1 MAVIDE
7 SKYIKIVEIR
17 KIVGKNIGVK
27 IFGSLFP
34 EYPIIKI
41 SDTYCFAY
49 EGNREEII
57 KQISDVFIE
66 HYFPQSIDDPYEK
79 VDYHLNKY
87 DAEIHNKYPILFE
100 TYKDFLYEKIT
111 NSKSSEK
118 NLMAMVGTCVNL
130 FRYLLSCMDEFALKN
145 KEENFDVNSFT
156 EIDIRKIITSK
167 DISITYVRYLG
178 YYLTYLKENKQ
189 LDIEIAIKV
198 KQGIKMKK
206 NNDFY
211 SLEEWSSF
219 VNLAVDIDKHIQK
232 AMNNVTYAK
241 CWLYLLLHLCLAWR
255 KSDILS
261 MPALNNLLDIEK
273 YDLNWFEENIFD
285 MKDANYII
293 NNTKLAVEQYRT
305 QKTNAYK
312 HFNIPDSFKLP
323 VSVAI
328 IIVEQ
333 WRRRMKTE
341 SLFGKDSFSNTQILT
356 NYLGEL
362 MNKFSSIKANRTLLS
377 LVDNLAEEVK
387 ASEYVKISTYMRSH
401 KTNYYNMSDTTSVYL
416 QSMYSDTELNEVTI
430 QLYDRGMFGWLY
442 DSLLKAAENEKVP
455 KEEQTD
461 LIVQMRQGI
470 PADRLEQLSELL
482 YQQSLTK
489 ERVINE
495 IMKLSHDE
503 IKNVIKK
510 LADGSLTSKQDGV
523 LCIRENNCKYPVRT
537 DCMNCEYSIPT
548 VYTLLSVC
556 TELNNI
562 FQKKIPSCQYDRI
575 RTMDKMLKLYSVIKE
590 AENTFGVEYVNSY
603 IDSLELKQNICNT
616 YKLLSAKEENLL
628 KEESG

>member
-1 MAVIDE
+1 MAIIDE
-7 SKYIKIVEIR
+7 SKYIKLVEIG
-17 KIVGKNIGVK
+17 KIVRKQIVRK
-27 IFGSLFP
+27 AFEKMFP

-41 SDTYCFAY
+41 LDTYCFAY
-49 EGNREEII
+49 KGNREEVI
-57 KQISDVFIE
+57 KQISGVFIE
-66 HYFPQSIDDPYEK
+66 HYFSQSITDPYEK
-79 VDYHLNKY
+79 VDYWLNSY
-87 DAEIHNKYPILFE
+87 DDETHSKYPVLFN
-100 TYKDFLYEKIT
+100 TYKDFVCEKIA
-111 NSKSSEK
+111 NSRQTEK
-118 NLMAMVGTCVNL
+118 NLMQMISTCMKL
-130 FRYLLSCMDEFALKN
+130 FQYLLSYMDELALKH
-145 KEENFDVNSFT
+145 KAENFDIDSLT
-156 EIDIRKIITSK
+156 ETDIRKIISGK
-167 DISITYVRYLG
+167 DIFVKYVQYLG
-178 YYLTYLKENKQ
+178 YYLSYLKGNN
-189 LDIEIAIKV
+189 LINIDITIKV
-198 KQGIKMKK
+198 KQGRSIKKDT
-206 NNDFY
+206 DFY
-211 SLEEWSSF
+211 SLEEWSCF
-219 VNLAVDIDKHIQK
+219 VNLAVDIDKHMQK

-261 MPALNNLLDIEK
+261 IPALDNLLDIEK
-273 YDLNWFEENIFD
+273 YDLYWFEENVFD
-285 MKDANYII
+285 MKDANYVIS
-293 NNTKLAVEQYRT
+293 NTKLYVEQYKT
-305 QKTNAYK
+305 QKTGTYK

-323 VSVAI
+323 VSIAI

-401 KTNYYNMSDTTSVYL
+401 KTNYYNMSDTTSIYL
-416 QSMYSDTELNEVTI
+416 HSMYSDTELNEVTI

-442 DSLLKAAENEKVP
+442 DSLLKAAEDEKVP

-461 LIVQMRQGI
+461 LIVQMKQGI

-482 YQQSLTK
+482 YHQSLTK

-495 IMKLSHDE
+495 VMKLSHDE

-510 LADGSLTSKQDGV
+510 LADGNLISKQDGV

-562 FQKKIPSCQYDRI
+562 FQKEIPSCQYDRI

-590 AENTFGVEYVNSY
+590 AENTFGEEYVNSY

-628 KEESG
+628 KKESG

>member
-130 FRYLLSCMDEFALKN
+130 FRYLLSCMDEFALKS

>member
-7 SKYIKIVEIR
+7 SKYIKLVEIG
-17 KIVGKNIGVK
+17 KIVGKQILRK
-27 IFGSLFP
+27 AFEKKFP
-34 EYPIIKI
+34 EYPIMRV
-41 SDTYCFAY
+41 SDADCFVY
-49 EGNREEII
+49 EGNRAEII
-57 KQISDVFIE
+57 KQISDVFKE
-66 HYFPQSIDDPYEK
+66 HYFLKNIDDPYEK
-79 VDYHLNKY
+79 VDYCLNRY
-87 DAEIHNKYPILFE
+87 DAEIQNKYPVLFD
-100 TYKDFLYEKIT
+100 TYKDFVFEKIT
-111 NSKSSEK
+111 NSKSTKK
-118 NLMAMVGTCVNL
+118 NLMKLIGTYMNL
-130 FRYLLSCMDEFALKN
+130 FRYLLLYMDKLALKHRA
-145 KEENFDVNSFT
+145 ENFDVDSLT
-156 EIDIRKIITSK
+156 EIDVRKIITSK
-167 DISITYVRYLG
+167 DILVKYVQYLG
-178 YYLTYLKENKQ
+178 YYLSYLKENN
-189 LDIEIAIKV
+189 LINIDITIKV
-198 KQGIKMKK
+198 KQGRNIKKDT
-206 NNDFY
+206 DFY
-211 SLEEWSSF
+211 SLEEWSCF

-261 MPALNNLLDIEK
+261 IPALDNLLDIEK
-273 YDLNWFEENIFD
+273 YDLKWFEENVFD

-312 HFNIPDSFKLP
+312 HFNIPDSFKIP
-323 VSVAI
+323 VAIAI

-341 SLFGKDSFSNTQILT
+341 SFFGKDSFSSTLILT

-401 KTNYYNMSDTTSVYL
+401 KTNYYNMSDTTSIYL
-416 QSMYSDTELNEVTI
+416 HSVYSDTELNEVTI
-430 QLYDRGMFGWLY
+430 QLYDRGVFGWLY
-442 DSLLKAAENEKVP
+442 DSLLQATEDEKVSQ
-455 KEEQTD
+455 KTQTN
-461 LIVQMRQGI
+461 LIAQMKQGI

-510 LADGSLTSKQDGV
+510 LADGNLTSKQDGV

-537 DCMNCEYSIPT
+537 DCVNCEYSIPT
-548 VYTLLSVC
+548 AYTLLSVC

-575 RTMDKMLKLYSVIKE
+575 RTMDKMLKLYSVVKE
-590 AENTFGVEYVNSY
+590 AENAFGEEYINSY
-603 IDSLELKQNICNT
+603 IDALELKQNICDT
-616 YKLLSAKEENLL
+616 YRLLSAKEEDIL

>member
-7 SKYIKIVEIR
+7 SKYIKVVEIR

-27 IFGSLFP
+27 IFGRLFP

-41 SDTYCFAY
+41 SDTYCFTY

-79 VDYHLNKY
+79 VDYRLKKY
-87 DAEIHNKYPILFE
+87 DAEIHNKYPVLFE
-100 TYKDFLYEKIT
+100 TYKDFIYEKIT

-130 FRYLLSCMDEFALKN
+130 FRYLLSCMDELALKN
-145 KEENFDVNSFT
+145 KEKNFDVCSLT

-167 DISITYVRYLG
+167 DIPITYVRYLG
-178 YYLTYLKENKQ
+178 YYLTYLKENKL
-189 LDIEIAIKV
+189 LDIDITIKV
-198 KQGIKMKK
+198 KQGTKMKK
-206 NNDFY
+206 DGDFY
-211 SLEEWSSF
+211 SLEEWSNF

-232 AMNNVTYAK
+232 AMNNITYAK

-261 MPALNNLLDIEK
+261 IPALDNLLDVEK
-273 YDLNWFEENIFD
+273 YDLSWFEENVFD

-293 NNTKLAVEQYRT
+293 SNTKLAVEQYRT

-323 VSVAI
+323 VSIAI

-341 SLFGKDSFSNTQILT
+341 SLFGKDSFSNTLILT

-377 LVDNLAEEVK
+377 FVDNLAEEVK
-387 ASEYVKISTYMRSH
+387 VSEYVKISTYMRSH

-416 QSMYSDTELNEVTI
+416 HSMYSDTELNEVTI

-442 DSLLKAAENEKVP
+442 DSLLKAAEDEKVT

-461 LIVQMRQGI
+461 LIVQMKQGI
-470 PADRLEQLSELL
+470 SADKLEQLSELL
-482 YQQSLTK
+482 YQQSITK

-503 IKNVIKK
+503 IKNIIKK

-548 VYTLLSVC
+548 IYTLLAVC

-590 AENTFGVEYVNSY
+590 AENTFGEEYVNSY

-628 KEESG
+628 KKESG

>member
-1 MAVIDE
+1 MAIVDE

-17 KIVGKNIGVK
+17 KIVEKQITRK
-27 IFGSLFP
+27 AFEKMFP
-34 EYPIIKI
+34 EYPLVKI
-41 SDTYCFAY
+41 ADIYCFAY
-49 EGNREEII
+49 KGNREEVI
-57 KQISDVFIE
+57 KQISDVFKE
-66 HYFPQSIDDPYEK
+66 HYFLKNIDGPYEK
-79 VDYHLNKY
+79 VDYCLNSY
-87 DAEIHNKYPILFE
+87 DVETHNKYPVLFD
-100 TYKDFLYEKIT
+100 TYKDFVFEKIT
-111 NSKSSEK
+111 NSKSTKK
-118 NLMAMVGTCVNL
+118 NLMKLIGTYMNL
-130 FRYLLSCMDEFALKN
+130 FRYLLLYMDELALKHRA
-145 KEENFDVNSFT
+145 ENFDVDSLT
-156 EIDIRKIITSK
+156 EIDVRKIITSK
-167 DISITYVRYLG
+167 DIPVKYVQYLG
-178 YYLTYLKENKQ
+178 YYLSYLKENN
-189 LDIEIAIKV
+189 LINIDITIKV
-198 KQGIKMKK
+198 KQGRNIKKDT
-206 NNDFY
+206 DFY
-211 SLEEWSSF
+211 SLEEWSCF

-261 MPALNNLLDIEK
+261 IPALDNLLDIEK
-273 YDLNWFEENIFD
+273 YDLKWFEENVFD

-293 NNTKLAVEQYRT
+293 SNTKLAVEQYRT

-323 VSVAI
+323 VSIAI

-356 NYLGEL
+356 NYLGEP

-401 KTNYYNMSDTTSVYL
+401 KTNYYNMSDTTSIYL

-442 DSLLKAAENEKVP
+442 DSLLKAAEDEKVP

-470 PADRLEQLSELL
+470 PADRLEQLSEML
-482 YQQSLTK
+482 YQQSITK

-503 IKNVIKK
+503 IKNIIKK
-510 LADGSLTSKQDGV
+510 LADGNLTSKQDGV

-575 RTMDKMLKLYSVIKE
+575 RTMDKMLKLYSVVKE
-590 AENTFGVEYVNSY
+590 AENTFGEEYVNSY

>member
-7 SKYIKIVEIR
+7 SKYIKLVEIG
-17 KIVGKNIGVK
+17 KIVGKYIY
-27 IFGSLFP
+27 FSTFEQMFP
-34 EYPIIKI
+34 EYSIIKI
-41 SDTYCFAY
+41 SNTYCFDY

-79 VDYHLNKY
+79 VDYCLNRY
-87 DAEIHNKYPILFE
+87 DAETHNKYPVLFD
-100 TYKDFLYEKIT
+100 TYKDFVYEKIT

-130 FRYLLSCMDEFALKN
+130 FRYLLSCMDELALKN
-145 KEENFDVNSFT
+145 KEENFDVNSLT

-167 DISITYVRYLG
+167 DIPITYVQYLG

-189 LDIEIAIKV
+189 LDIDITIKV

-206 NNDFY
+206 DNDFY
-211 SLEEWSSF
+211 SLEEWSNF
-219 VNLAVDIDKHIQK
+219 VNLAVDIDKHMQK

-261 MPALNNLLDIEK
+261 MPALDNLLDIEK
-273 YDLNWFEENIFD
+273 YDLNWFEENVFD

-293 NNTKLAVEQYRT
+293 SNTKLAVEQYLT

-323 VSVAI
+323 VSIAI

-341 SLFGKDSFSNTQILT
+341 SLFGKDCFSSTLILT

-377 LVDNLAEEVK
+377 FVDNLAEEVK
-387 ASEYVKISTYMRSH
+387 VSEYVKISTYMRSH

-416 QSMYSDTELNEVTI
+416 HSMYSDTELNEVTI

-442 DSLLKAAENEKVP
+442 DSLLQAAEDEKVSQ
-455 KEEQTD
+455 KTQTN
-461 LIVQMRQGI
+461 LIAQMKQGI
-470 PADRLEQLSELL
+470 SADRLEQLSELL
-482 YQQSLTK
+482 YQQSITK

-495 IMKLSHDE
+495 VMKLSHDE

-575 RTMDKMLKLYSVIKE
+575 RTIDKMLKLYSVVKE
-590 AENTFGVEYVNSY
+590 AENTFGEEYVNSY

>member
-1 MAVIDE
+1 MAIVDE

-17 KIVGKNIGVK
+17 QIVGKHILRK
-27 IFGSLFP
+27 TFEQMFP
-34 EYPIIKI
+34 EYPLVRMKN
-41 SDTYCFAY
+41 TYCFTY

-57 KQISDVFIE
+57 KQILDVFIE
-66 HYFPQSIDDPYEK
+66 HYFPQSITDPYEK
-79 VDYHLNKY
+79 VDYWLNRY
-87 DAEIHNKYPILFE
+87 DDEKHSKYPILFK
-100 TYKDFLYEKIT
+100 TYKDFIYEKIT
-111 NSKSSEK
+111 NSKSAKK
-118 NLMAMVGTCVNL
+118 NLMVKTGAYMNL
-130 FRYLLSCMDEFALKN
+130 FRYLLTCMDELALKH
-145 KEENFDVNSFT
+145 KEENFDVNSLT

-167 DISITYVRYLG
+167 DIPITYVQYLG

-189 LDIEIAIKV
+189 LDIDITIKV

-206 NNDFY
+206 DNDFY

-232 AMNNVTYAK
+232 SMNNITYAK

-273 YDLNWFEENIFD
+273 YDLNWFEENVFD

-293 NNTKLAVEQYRT
+293 SNTKLAVEQYCT

-323 VSVAI
+323 VSIAI
-328 IIVEQ
+328 IILEQ

-356 NYLGEL
+356 NYLGEF

-377 LVDNLAEEVK
+377 FVDNLAEEIK

-416 QSMYSDTELNEVTI
+416 HSMYSDTELNEVTI

-442 DSLLKAAENEKVP
+442 DSLLKAAEDEKVP

-470 PADRLEQLSELL
+470 PADRLEQLSEML
-482 YQQSLTK
+482 YQQSITK

-503 IKNVIKK
+503 IKNIIKK
-510 LADGSLTSKQDGV
+510 LADGNLTSKQDGV

-537 DCMNCEYSIPT
+537 DCINCEYSIPT
-548 VYTLLSVC
+548 VYTLLSAC
-556 TELNNI
+556 AELNNI

-590 AENTFGVEYVNSY
+590 AENTFGKEYVNSY

-628 KEESG
+628 KKESG

>member
-7 SKYIKIVEIR
+7 SKYIRFFEIQKTVGKKMIR
-17 KIVGKNIGVK
+17 KT
-27 IFGSLFP
+27 FEQMFP
-34 EYPIIKI
+34 EYPLVKI
-41 SDTYCFAY
+41 ADIYCFAY
-49 EGNREEII
+49 KGNRGEVI
-57 KQISDVFIE
+57 KQISDVFKE
-66 HYFPQSIDDPYEK
+66 HYFLKNIDDPYEK
-79 VDYHLNKY
+79 VDYCLNRY
-87 DAEIHNKYPILFE
+87 DAETHNKYPVLFD
-100 TYKDFLYEKIT
+100 TYKDFVFEKIT
-111 NSKSSEK
+111 NSKSTKK
-118 NLMAMVGTCVNL
+118 NLMKLIGTYMNL
-130 FRYLLSCMDEFALKN
+130 FRYLLLYMDELALKHRA
-145 KEENFDVNSFT
+145 ENFDVDSLT
-156 EIDIRKIITSK
+156 EIDVRKIITSK
-167 DISITYVRYLG
+167 DIPVAYVRNFG
-178 YYLTYLKENKQ
+178 YYLAYLKENKQ
-189 LDIEIAIKV
+189 LDIDITIKV
-198 KQGIKMKK
+198 KQGKSIKKDT
-206 NNDFY
+206 DFY

-219 VNLAVDIDKHIQK
+219 VHLAVDIDKHIQK

-261 MPALNNLLDIEK
+261 MLALDNLLDIEK
-273 YDLNWFEENIFD
+273 YDLQWFEENVFE
-285 MKDANYII
+285 MKDANYVI

-323 VSVAI
+323 VSIAI

-442 DSLLKAAENEKVP
+442 DSLLKAAEDEKVP

-470 PADRLEQLSELL
+470 PADRLEQLSEML
-482 YQQSLTK
+482 YQQSITK

-503 IKNVIKK
+503 IKNIIKK
-510 LADGSLTSKQDGV
+510 LADGNLTSKQDGV
-523 LCIRENNCKYPVRT
+523 LCIRENNCKYSVRT

-575 RTMDKMLKLYSVIKE
+575 RTIDKMLKLYSVVKE
-590 AENTFGVEYVNSY
+590 AENTFGEEYVNSY

-616 YKLLSAKEENLL
+616 YKRLSAKEKNLL
-628 KEESG
+628 KKESG

>member
-7 SKYIKIVEIR
+7 SKYITIVEIR
-17 KIVGKNIGVK
+17 KIVGKQITRK
-27 IFGSLFP
+27 TFEKMFP
-34 EYPIIKI
+34 EYSIIKI
-41 SDTYCFAY
+41 ADTYCFAY
-49 EGNREEII
+49 EGNRTEVV
-57 KQISDVFIE
+57 KQISEIFIGY
-66 HYFPQSIDDPYEK
+66 YFPQSIDNPYEK
-79 VDYHLNKY
+79 VDCCLNRY
-87 DAEIHNKYPILFE
+87 DAETHNKYPVLFD
-100 TYKDFLYEKIT
+100 TYKDFVYEKIT
-111 NSKSSEK
+111 NSKSAKK
-118 NLMAMVGTCVNL
+118 NLMAKVGAYMNL
-130 FRYLLSCMDEFALKN
+130 FRYLLSCMDELALKN
-145 KEENFDVNSFT
+145 KNFDVNSFT

-167 DISITYVRYLG
+167 DIPITYVQYLG

-189 LDIEIAIKV
+189 LDIDITIKV

-206 NNDFY
+206 DNDFY

-232 AMNNVTYAK
+232 SMNNIIYAK

-273 YDLNWFEENIFD
+273 YDLNWFEENVFD

-323 VSVAI
+323 ISIAI

-341 SLFGKDSFSNTQILT
+341 SLFGKDSFSRTQILT
-356 NYLGEL
+356 NYLGES
-362 MNKFSSIKANRTLLS
+362 MNQFSSIKANRTLLS
-377 LVDNLAEEVK
+377 FVDNLAEEVE

-401 KTNYYNMSDTTSVYL
+401 KTNYYNMSDTTSIYL
-416 QSMYSDTELNEVTI
+416 HSMYSDTELNEVTI

-442 DSLLKAAENEKVP
+442 DSLLKAAEDEKVT
-455 KEEQTD
+455 KEEQTG
-461 LIVQMRQGI
+461 LIVQMKQGI

-482 YQQSLTK
+482 YRQSLTK

-548 VYTLLSVC
+548 VYTFLSVC

-575 RTMDKMLKLYSVIKE
+575 RTMDKMLRLYSVVKE
-590 AENTFGVEYVNSY
+590 AENTFGEEYVNSY
-603 IDSLELKQNICNT
+603 INSLELKQNICNT
-616 YKLLSAKEENLL
+616 YKLLSAKEEDLL
-628 KEESG
+628 KKESG

>member
-1 MAVIDE
+1 
-7 SKYIKIVEIR
+7 
-17 KIVGKNIGVK
+17 
-27 IFGSLFP
+27 
-34 EYPIIKI
+34 
-41 SDTYCFAY
+41 
-49 EGNREEII
+49 
-57 KQISDVFIE
+57 
-66 HYFPQSIDDPYEK
+66 
-79 VDYHLNKY
+79 
-87 DAEIHNKYPILFE
+87 
-100 TYKDFLYEKIT
+100 
-111 NSKSSEK
+111 
-118 NLMAMVGTCVNL
+118 
-130 FRYLLSCMDEFALKN
+130 
-145 KEENFDVNSFT
+145 
-156 EIDIRKIITSK
+156 
-167 DISITYVRYLG
+167 
-178 YYLTYLKENKQ
+178 
-189 LDIEIAIKV
+189 
-198 KQGIKMKK
+198 
-206 NNDFY
+206 
-211 SLEEWSSF
+211 
-219 VNLAVDIDKHIQK
+219 
-232 AMNNVTYAK
+232 
-241 CWLYLLLHLCLAWR
+241 
-255 KSDILS
+255 

>member
-7 SKYIKIVEIR
+7 SKYITIVEIR
-17 KIVGKNIGVK
+17 KIVGKQITRK
-27 IFGSLFP
+27 TFEKMFP
-34 EYPIIKI
+34 EYSIIKI
-41 SDTYCFAY
+41 ADTYCFAY
-49 EGNREEII
+49 EGNRTEVV
-57 KQISDVFIE
+57 KQISEIFIGY
-66 HYFPQSIDDPYEK
+66 YFPQSIDNPYEK

-100 TYKDFLYEKIT
+100 TYKDFIYEKIT

-130 FRYLLSCMDEFALKN
+130 FRYMLSCMDELALKN
-145 KEENFDVNSFT
+145 KNFDVNSLT

-167 DISITYVRYLG
+167 DIPITYVQYLG

-189 LDIEIAIKV
+189 LDIDITIKV

-206 NNDFY
+206 DNDFY

-219 VNLAVDIDKHIQK
+219 ANLAVDIDKHIQK
-232 AMNNVTYAK
+232 SMNNIIYAK

-273 YDLNWFEENIFD
+273 YDLNWFEENVFD

-323 VSVAI
+323 ISIAI

-341 SLFGKDSFSNTQILT
+341 SLFGKDSFSRTQILT
-356 NYLGEL
+356 NYLGES
-362 MNKFSSIKANRTLLS
+362 MNQFSSIKANRTLLS
-377 LVDNLAEEVK
+377 FVDNLAEEVE

-401 KTNYYNMSDTTSVYL
+401 KTNYYNMSDTTSIYL
-416 QSMYSDTELNEVTI
+416 HSMYSDTELNEVTI

-442 DSLLKAAENEKVP
+442 DSLLKATEDEKVT

-461 LIVQMRQGI
+461 LIVQMKQGI

-482 YQQSLTK
+482 YRQSLTK

-575 RTMDKMLKLYSVIKE
+575 RTMDKMLRLYSVVKE
-590 AENTFGVEYVNSY
+590 AENTFGEEYVNSY
-603 IDSLELKQNICNT
+603 INSLELKQNICNT

-628 KEESG
+628 KKESG

>member
-118 NLMAMVGTCVNL
+118 NLIAMVGTCVNL
-130 FRYLLSCMDEFALKN
+130 FRYLLLCMDELALKN
-145 KEENFDVNSFT
+145 KEENFDVNSLT

-167 DISITYVRYLG
+167 DIPITYVQYLG

-189 LDIEIAIKV
+189 LDIDITIKV

-206 NNDFY
+206 DNDFY
-211 SLEEWSSF
+211 SLEAWSSF

-232 AMNNVTYAK
+232 SMNNITYAK

-273 YDLNWFEENIFD
+273 YDLNWFEENVFD

-293 NNTKLAVEQYRT
+293 NNTKLAVEQFRI

-323 VSVAI
+323 VSIAI

-333 WRRRMKTE
+333 WRRRMKAE
-341 SLFGKDSFSNTQILT
+341 SLFGKDSFSGAQILT
-356 NYLGEL
+356 NYLGEP
-362 MNKFSSIKANRTLLS
+362 MNQFSSIKANRTLLS
-377 LVDNLAEEVK
+377 FVDNLAEEVE

-401 KTNYYNMSDTTSVYL
+401 KTNYYNMSDTTSIYL
-416 QSMYSDTELNEVTI
+416 HSMYSDTELNEVTI

-442 DSLLKAAENEKVP
+442 DSLLKAAEDEKVT

-461 LIVQMRQGI
+461 LIVQMKQGI

-575 RTMDKMLKLYSVIKE
+575 RTIDKMLKLYSVVKE
-590 AENTFGVEYVNSY
+590 AENTFGEEYVNSY

>member
-7 SKYIKIVEIR
+7 SKYIKLVEIG
-17 KIVGKNIGVK
+17 KIVGKYIY
-27 IFGSLFP
+27 FSTFEQMFP
-34 EYPIIKI
+34 EYSIIKI
-41 SDTYCFAY
+41 SNTYCFAY

-79 VDYHLNKY
+79 VDYCLNRY
-87 DAEIHNKYPILFE
+87 DAETHNKYPVLFD
-100 TYKDFLYEKIT
+100 TYKDFVYEKIT

-130 FRYLLSCMDEFALKN
+130 FRYLLSCMDELALKN
-145 KEENFDVNSFT
+145 KEENFDVNSLT

-167 DISITYVRYLG
+167 DIPITYVQYLG

-189 LDIEIAIKV
+189 LDIDITIKV

-206 NNDFY
+206 DNDFY
-211 SLEEWSSF
+211 SLEAWSSF

-232 AMNNVTYAK
+232 SMNNITYAK

-273 YDLNWFEENIFD
+273 YDLNWFEENVFD

-293 NNTKLAVEQYRT
+293 NNTKLAVEQFRI

-323 VSVAI
+323 VSIAI

-333 WRRRMKTE
+333 WRRRMKAE
-341 SLFGKDSFSNTQILT
+341 SLFGKDSFSGAQILT
-356 NYLGEL
+356 NYLGEP
-362 MNKFSSIKANRTLLS
+362 MNQFSSIKANRTLLS
-377 LVDNLAEEVK
+377 FVDNLAEEVE

-401 KTNYYNMSDTTSVYL
+401 KTNYYNMSDTTSIYL
-416 QSMYSDTELNEVTI
+416 HSMYSDTELNEVTI

-442 DSLLKAAENEKVP
+442 DSLLKAAEDEKVT

-461 LIVQMRQGI
+461 LIVQMKQGI

-575 RTMDKMLKLYSVIKE
+575 RTIDKMLKLYSVVKE
-590 AENTFGVEYVNSY
+590 AENTFGEEYVNSY

>member
-1 MAVIDE
+1 MAIVDE

-17 KIVGKNIGVK
+17 QIVGKHILRK
-27 IFGSLFP
+27 TFEQMFP
-34 EYPIIKI
+34 EYPLVRMKN
-41 SDTYCFAY
+41 TYCFTY

-57 KQISDVFIE
+57 KQILDVFIE
-66 HYFPQSIDDPYEK
+66 HYFPQSITDPYEK
-79 VDYHLNKY
+79 VDYWLNRY
-87 DAEIHNKYPILFE
+87 DDEKHSKYPILFK
-100 TYKDFLYEKIT
+100 TYKDFIYEKIT
-111 NSKSSEK
+111 NSKSAKK
-118 NLMAMVGTCVNL
+118 NLMVKTGAYMNL
-130 FRYLLSCMDEFALKN
+130 FRYLLTCMDELALKH
-145 KEENFDVNSFT
+145 KEENFDVNSLT

-167 DISITYVRYLG
+167 DIPITYVQYLG

-189 LDIEIAIKV
+189 LDIDITIKV

-206 NNDFY
+206 DNDFY

-232 AMNNVTYAK
+232 SMNNITYAK

-261 MPALNNLLDIEK
+261 TPALNNLLDIEK
-273 YDLNWFEENIFD
+273 YDLNWFEENVFD

-293 NNTKLAVEQYRT
+293 SNTKLAVEQYCT

-323 VSVAI
+323 VSIAI
-328 IIVEQ
+328 IILEQ

-356 NYLGEL
+356 NYLGEF

-377 LVDNLAEEVK
+377 FVDNLAEEIK

-416 QSMYSDTELNEVTI
+416 HSMYSDTELNEVTI

-442 DSLLKAAENEKVP
+442 DSLLKAAEDEKVP

-470 PADRLEQLSELL
+470 PADRLEQLSEML
-482 YQQSLTK
+482 YQQSITK

-503 IKNVIKK
+503 IKNIIKK
-510 LADGSLTSKQDGV
+510 LADGNLTSKQDGV

-537 DCMNCEYSIPT
+537 DCINCEYSIPT

-556 TELNNI
+556 AELNNI

-590 AENTFGVEYVNSY
+590 AENTFGKEYVNSY

-628 KEESG
+628 KKESG

>member
-1 MAVIDE
+1 MAVIDK

-100 TYKDFLYEKIT
+100 TYKDFIYEKIT

-118 NLMAMVGTCVNL
+118 NLMAMVSTCVNL
-130 FRYLLSCMDEFALKN
+130 FRYLLSCMDELALKN
-145 KEENFDVNSFT
+145 KEENFDVNSLT

-167 DISITYVRYLG
+167 DIPITYVQYLG

-189 LDIEIAIKV
+189 LDIDITIKV

-206 NNDFY
+206 DNDFY
-211 SLEEWSSF
+211 SLEEWSKF

-261 MPALNNLLDIEK
+261 ISALDNLLDIEK
-273 YDLNWFEENIFD
+273 YDLNWFEENVFD

-293 NNTKLAVEQYRT
+293 SNTKLAVEQYRT

-323 VSVAI
+323 VSIAI

-333 WRRRMKTE
+333 WRRRMKIE
-341 SLFGKDSFSNTQILT
+341 SLFGKDSFSGAQILT
-356 NYLGEL
+356 NYLGEP
-362 MNKFSSIKANRTLLS
+362 MNQFSSIKANRTLLS
-377 LVDNLAEEVK
+377 FVDNLAEEVE

-401 KTNYYNMSDTTSVYL
+401 KTNYYNMSDTTSIYL
-416 QSMYSDTELNEVTI
+416 HSMYSDTELNEVTI

-442 DSLLKAAENEKVP
+442 DSLLKAAEDEKVP

-461 LIVQMRQGI
+461 LIVQMKQGI

-482 YQQSLTK
+482 YHQSLTK

-495 IMKLSHDE
+495 VMKLSHDE

-537 DCMNCEYSIPT
+537 DCMNCEYSILT

>member
-7 SKYIKIVEIR
+7 SKYIKVVEIR

-27 IFGSLFP
+27 IFGRLFP

-41 SDTYCFAY
+41 SDTYCFTY

-79 VDYHLNKY
+79 VDYRLKKY
-87 DAEIHNKYPILFE
+87 DAEIHNKYPVLFE
-100 TYKDFLYEKIT
+100 TYKDFIYEKIT

-118 NLMAMVGTCVNL
+118 NLMEMVGTCVNL
-130 FRYLLSCMDEFALKN
+130 FRYLLSCMDELALKN
-145 KEENFDVNSFT
+145 KEKNFDVCSLT

-167 DISITYVRYLG
+167 DIPITYVRYLG
-178 YYLTYLKENKQ
+178 YYLTYLKENKL
-189 LDIEIAIKV
+189 LDIDITIKV
-198 KQGIKMKK
+198 KQGTKMKK
-206 NNDFY
+206 DGDFY
-211 SLEEWSSF
+211 SLEEWSNF

-232 AMNNVTYAK
+232 AMNNITYAK

-261 MPALNNLLDIEK
+261 IPALDNLLDVEK
-273 YDLNWFEENIFD
+273 YDLSWFEENVFD

-293 NNTKLAVEQYRT
+293 SNTKLAVEQYRT

-323 VSVAI
+323 VSIAI

-341 SLFGKDSFSNTQILT
+341 SLFGKDSFSNTLILT

-377 LVDNLAEEVK
+377 FVDNLAEEVK
-387 ASEYVKISTYMRSH
+387 VSEYVKISTYMRSH

-416 QSMYSDTELNEVTI
+416 HSMYSDTELNEVTI

-442 DSLLKAAENEKVP
+442 DSLLKAAENEKVT

-461 LIVQMRQGI
+461 LIVQMKQGI
-470 PADRLEQLSELL
+470 SADKLEQLSELL
-482 YQQSLTK
+482 YQQSITK

-503 IKNVIKK
+503 IKNIIKK

-548 VYTLLSVC
+548 IYTLLAVC

-575 RTMDKMLKLYSVIKE
+575 RTMDKMLRLYSVIKE
-590 AENTFGVEYVNSY
+590 AENTFGEEYVNSY

-628 KEESG
+628 KKESG

>member
-1 MAVIDE
+1 M
-7 SKYIKIVEIR
+7 
-17 KIVGKNIGVK
+17 
-27 IFGSLFP
+27 
-34 EYPIIKI
+34 
-41 SDTYCFAY
+41 TM
-49 EGNREEII
+49 
-57 KQISDVFIE
+57 
-66 HYFPQSIDDPYEK
+66 
-79 VDYHLNKY
+79 VD
-87 DAEIHNKYPILFE
+87 ACI
-100 TYKDFLYEKIT
+100 
-111 NSKSSEK
+111 
-118 NLMAMVGTCVNL
+118 NL
-130 FRYLLSCMDEFALKN
+130 FRYLLTYMDELALKHN
-145 KEENFDVNSFT
+145 EENFDVNSLT

-167 DISITYVRYLG
+167 DIPVAYIRNFG
-178 YYLTYLKENKQ
+178 YYLSYLKGND
-189 LDIEIAIKV
+189 LINIDITIKV
-198 KQGIKMKK
+198 KQGRNIKKDT
-206 NNDFY
+206 DFY

-261 MPALNNLLDIEK
+261 MPALDNLLEIEK
-273 YDLNWFEENIFD
+273 YDLQWFEENAFK
-285 MKDANYII
+285 MKDANYVI

-323 VSVAI
+323 VSIAI

-356 NYLGEL
+356 NYLGETMRQFL
-362 MNKFSSIKANRTLLS
+362 SIKANRTLLS
-377 LVDNLAEEVK
+377 LVDNLAGETGT
-387 ASEYVKISTYMRSH
+387 ANSYVRVSTYMRSH

-416 QSMYSDTELNEVTI
+416 HSMYSDTELNEVTI

-442 DSLLKAAENEKVP
+442 DSLLKAAEDQKVS
-455 KEEQTD
+455 KEEQTN
-461 LIVQMRQGI
+461 LIVQMKQGI
-470 PADRLEQLSELL
+470 SADRLEQLSEML
-482 YQQSLTK
+482 YQQSITK

-503 IKNVIKK
+503 IKNIIKK
-510 LADGSLTSKQDGV
+510 LADGNLTSKQDGV
-523 LCIRENNCKYPVRT
+523 LCIRENNCRYPVRT
-537 DCMNCEYSIPT
+537 DCVNCEYSIPT
-548 VYTLLSVC
+548 AYTLLSVC

-575 RTMDKMLKLYSVIKE
+575 RTMDKMLKLYSVVKE
-590 AENTFGVEYVNSY
+590 AENAFGEEYINSY
-603 IDSLELKQNICNT
+603 IDALELKQNICDT
-616 YKLLSAKEENLL
+616 YRLLSAKEEDIL

>member
-1 MAVIDE
+1 MAIVDE

-17 KIVGKNIGVK
+17 QIVGKHILRK
-27 IFGSLFP
+27 TFEQMFP
-34 EYPIIKI
+34 EYPLVRMKN
-41 SDTYCFAY
+41 TYCFTY

-57 KQISDVFIE
+57 KQILDVFIE
-66 HYFPQSIDDPYEK
+66 HYFPQSITDPYEK
-79 VDYHLNKY
+79 VDYWLNRY
-87 DAEIHNKYPILFE
+87 DDEKHSKYPILFK
-100 TYKDFLYEKIT
+100 TYKDFIYEKIT
-111 NSKSSEK
+111 NSKSAKK
-118 NLMAMVGTCVNL
+118 NLMVKTGAYMNL
-130 FRYLLSCMDEFALKN
+130 FRYLLTCMDELALKH
-145 KEENFDVNSFT
+145 KEENFDVNSLT

-167 DISITYVRYLG
+167 DIPITYVQYLG

-189 LDIEIAIKV
+189 LDIDITIKV

-206 NNDFY
+206 DNDFY

-232 AMNNVTYAK
+232 SMNNITYAK

-273 YDLNWFEENIFD
+273 YDLNWFEENVFD

-293 NNTKLAVEQYRT
+293 SNTKLAVEQYCT

-323 VSVAI
+323 VSIAI
-328 IIVEQ
+328 IILEQ

-356 NYLGEL
+356 NYLGEF

-377 LVDNLAEEVK
+377 FVDNLAEEIK

-416 QSMYSDTELNEVTI
+416 HSMYSDTELNEVTI

-442 DSLLKAAENEKVP
+442 DSLLKAAEDEKVP

-470 PADRLEQLSELL
+470 PADRLEQLSEML
-482 YQQSLTK
+482 YQQSITK

-503 IKNVIKK
+503 IKNIIKK
-510 LADGSLTSKQDGV
+510 LADGNLTSKQDGV

-537 DCMNCEYSIPT
+537 DCINCEYSIPT

-556 TELNNI
+556 AELNNI

-590 AENTFGVEYVNSY
+590 AENTFGKEYVNSY

-628 KEESG
+628 KKESG

>member
-145 KEENFDVNSFT
+145 KEEKFDVNSLT

-167 DISITYVRYLG
+167 DIPITYVQYLG
-178 YYLTYLKENKQ
+178 YYLTYLKESKQ
-189 LDIEIAIKV
+189 LAIDITIKV

-206 NNDFY
+206 DTDFY
-211 SLEEWSSF
+211 SLEEWSKF

-261 MPALNNLLDIEK
+261 ISALDNLLDIEK
-273 YDLNWFEENIFD
+273 YDLNWFEENVFD

-293 NNTKLAVEQYRT
+293 SNTKLAVEQYRT

-323 VSVAI
+323 VSIAI

-333 WRRRMKTE
+333 WRRRMKIE
-341 SLFGKDSFSNTQILT
+341 SLFGKDSFSGAQILT
-356 NYLGEL
+356 NYLGEP
-362 MNKFSSIKANRTLLS
+362 MNRFSSIKANRTLLS
-377 LVDNLAEEVK
+377 FVDNLAEEVE

-401 KTNYYNMSDTTSVYL
+401 KTNYYNMSDTTSIYL
-416 QSMYSDTELNEVTI
+416 HSMYSDTELNEVTI

-442 DSLLKAAENEKVP
+442 DSLLKAAEDEKVP

-461 LIVQMRQGI
+461 LIVQMKQGI

-482 YQQSLTK
+482 YHQSLTK

-495 IMKLSHDE
+495 VMKLSHDE

-537 DCMNCEYSIPT
+537 DCMNCEYSILT

>member
-7 SKYIKIVEIR
+7 SKYIKVVEIR

-27 IFGSLFP
+27 IFGRLFP

-41 SDTYCFAY
+41 SDTYCFTY

-79 VDYHLNKY
+79 VDYHLKKY
-87 DAEIHNKYPILFE
+87 DAEIHNKYPVLFE
-100 TYKDFLYEKIT
+100 TYKDFIYEKIT

-118 NLMAMVGTCVNL
+118 NLIAMVGTCVNL
-130 FRYLLSCMDEFALKN
+130 FRYLLSCMDELALKN
-145 KEENFDVNSFT
+145 KEENFDVCSLT

-178 YYLTYLKENKQ
+178 YYLTYLKENKL
-189 LDIEIAIKV
+189 LDIDITIKV

-206 NNDFY
+206 DNDFY
-211 SLEEWSSF
+211 SLEAWSSF

-232 AMNNVTYAK
+232 SMNNITYAK

-273 YDLNWFEENIFD
+273 YDLNWFEENVFD

-293 NNTKLAVEQYRT
+293 SNTKLAVEQYYT

-323 VSVAI
+323 VSIAI
-328 IIVEQ
+328 IILEQ

-356 NYLGEL
+356 NYLGEF

-377 LVDNLAEEVK
+377 FVDNLAEEIK

-416 QSMYSDTELNEVTI
+416 HSMYSDTELNEVTI

-442 DSLLKAAENEKVP
+442 DSLLQAAEDEKVSQ
-455 KEEQTD
+455 KTQTN
-461 LIVQMRQGI
+461 LIAQMKQGI
-470 PADRLEQLSELL
+470 SADRLEQLSELL
-482 YQQSLTK
+482 YQQSITK

-503 IKNVIKK
+503 IKNIIKK

-562 FQKKIPSCQYDRI
+562 FQKKIPFCQYDRI
-575 RTMDKMLKLYSVIKE
+575 RNMDKMFKLYLVVKE
-590 AENTFGVEYVNSY
+590 AENTFGEEYVNSY

-616 YKLLSAKEENLL
+616 YKLLSAKEVNLL
-628 KEESG
+628 KGESG

>member
-100 TYKDFLYEKIT
+100 TYKDFIYEKIT

-145 KEENFDVNSFT
+145 KEENFDVNSLT

-167 DISITYVRYLG
+167 DIPITYVQYLG
-178 YYLTYLKENKQ
+178 YYLTYLKESKQ
-189 LDIEIAIKV
+189 LAIDITIKV

-206 NNDFY
+206 DTDFY
-211 SLEEWSSF
+211 SLEEWSKF

-261 MPALNNLLDIEK
+261 ISALDNLLDIEK
-273 YDLNWFEENIFD
+273 YDLNWFEENVFD

-293 NNTKLAVEQYRT
+293 SNTKLAVEQYRT

-323 VSVAI
+323 VSIAI

-333 WRRRMKTE
+333 WRRRMKIE
-341 SLFGKDSFSNTQILT
+341 SLFGKDSFSGTQILT
-356 NYLGEL
+356 NYLGEP
-362 MNKFSSIKANRTLLS
+362 MDKFSSIKANRTLLS

-401 KTNYYNMSDTTSVYL
+401 KTNYYNMSDTTSIYL

-442 DSLLKAAENEKVP
+442 DSLLKAAEDEKVP

-461 LIVQMRQGI
+461 LIVQMRQGM
-470 PADRLEQLSELL
+470 PADRLEQLSEML
-482 YQQSLTK
+482 YQQSITK

-503 IKNVIKK
+503 IKNIIKK
-510 LADGSLTSKQDGV
+510 LADGNLTSKQDGV

-562 FQKKIPSCQYDRI
+562 FQKKIPSCQYDKI
-575 RTMDKMLKLYSVIKE
+575 RTMDKMLKLYSVVKE
-590 AENTFGVEYVNSY
+590 AENTFGEEYVNSY

-628 KEESG
+628 KKESG

>member
-7 SKYIKIVEIR
+7 SKYIKLVEIG
-17 KIVGKNIGVK
+17 KIVGKQILRK
-27 IFGSLFP
+27 AFEKKFP

-79 VDYHLNKY
+79 VDYCLNRY
-87 DAEIHNKYPILFE
+87 DAETHNKYPVLFD
-100 TYKDFLYEKIT
+100 TYKDFVYEKIT

-130 FRYLLSCMDEFALKN
+130 FRYLLSCMDELALKN
-145 KEENFDVNSFT
+145 KEENFDVNSLT

-167 DISITYVRYLG
+167 DIPITYVQYLG

-189 LDIEIAIKV
+189 LDIDITIKV

-206 NNDFY
+206 DNDFY
-211 SLEEWSSF
+211 SLEEWSNF
-219 VNLAVDIDKHIQK
+219 VNLAVDIDKHMQK

-261 MPALNNLLDIEK
+261 MPALDNLLDIEK
-273 YDLNWFEENIFD
+273 YDLNWFEENVFD

-293 NNTKLAVEQYRT
+293 SNTKLAVEQYLT

-323 VSVAI
+323 VSIAI

-341 SLFGKDSFSNTQILT
+341 SLFGKDCFSSTLILT

-377 LVDNLAEEVK
+377 FVDNLAEEVK
-387 ASEYVKISTYMRSH
+387 VSEYVKISTYMRSH

-416 QSMYSDTELNEVTI
+416 HSMYSDTELNEVTI

-442 DSLLKAAENEKVP
+442 DSLLQAAEDEKVSQ
-455 KEEQTD
+455 KTQTN
-461 LIVQMRQGI
+461 LIAQMKQGI
-470 PADRLEQLSELL
+470 SADRLEQLSELL
-482 YQQSLTK
+482 YQQSITK

-495 IMKLSHDE
+495 VMKLSHDE

-575 RTMDKMLKLYSVIKE
+575 RTIDKMLKLYSVVKE
-590 AENTFGVEYVNSY
+590 AENTFGEEYVNSY

>member
-7 SKYIKIVEIR
+7 SKYIKVVEIR
-17 KIVGKNIGVK
+17 KIVGKNFAIK
-27 IFGSLFP
+27 TFNQIFP
-34 EYPIIKI
+34 EYMLVKI
-41 SDTYCFAY
+41 SNTYCLTY
-49 EGNREEII
+49 EGNRTEVI
-57 KQISDVFIE
+57 KRISDIFIE
-66 HYFPQSIDDPYEK
+66 YLFSKSIDDPYEK
-79 VDYHLNKY
+79 VDYWINKY
-87 DAEIHNKYPILFE
+87 DNETQSKYPVLFD
-100 TYKDFLYEKIT
+100 TYKDFIYEKIT
-111 NSKSSEK
+111 NSKSAKK
-118 NLMAMVGTCVNL
+118 NLMVMVSTCMNL
-130 FRYLLSCMDEFALKN
+130 FHYLISSMNELRLKY
-145 KEENFDVNSFT
+145 KAENFDIDSLT
-156 EIDIRKIITSK
+156 EIDIRKIISGK
-167 DISITYVRYLG
+167 DILVKYVQYLG
-178 YYLTYLKENKQ
+178 YYLSYLKENN
-189 LDIEIAIKV
+189 LINIDITIKV
-198 KQGIKMKK
+198 KQGRNIKKDT
-206 NNDFY
+206 DFY
-211 SLEEWSSF
+211 SLEEWSCF

-273 YDLNWFEENIFD
+273 YDLNWFEENVFD

-323 VSVAI
+323 VSIAI

-377 LVDNLAEEVK
+377 LVDNLAEKVK

-401 KTNYYNMSDTTSVYL
+401 KTNYYNMSDTTSIYL
-416 QSMYSDTELNEVTI
+416 HSMYSDTELNEVTI

-442 DSLLKAAENEKVP
+442 DSLLKVAEDEKVSQ
-455 KEEQTD
+455 KKQTD
-461 LIVQMRQGI
+461 LIVQMKQGI
-470 PADRLEQLSELL
+470 PADKLEQLSELL
-482 YQQSLTK
+482 YQQSITK

-510 LADGSLTSKQDGV
+510 LADGNLTSKQDGV

-575 RTMDKMLKLYSVIKE
+575 RTMDKMLKLYSVVKE
-590 AENTFGVEYVNSY
+590 AENTFGEEYVNSY
-603 IDSLELKQNICNT
+603 IDSLELKKNIRNT
-616 YKLLSAKEENLL
+616 YKLLSTKEENLL
-628 KEESG
+628 KESG

>member
-7 SKYIKIVEIR
+7 SKYIKVVEIR

-27 IFGSLFP
+27 IFGRLFP

-41 SDTYCFAY
+41 SDTYCFTY

-79 VDYHLNKY
+79 VDYRLKKY
-87 DAEIHNKYPILFE
+87 DAEIHNKYPVLFE
-100 TYKDFLYEKIT
+100 TYKDFIYEKIT

-130 FRYLLSCMDEFALKN
+130 FRYLLSCMDELALKN
-145 KEENFDVNSFT
+145 KEKNFDVCSLT

-167 DISITYVRYLG
+167 DIPITYVRYLG
-178 YYLTYLKENKQ
+178 YYLTYLKENKL
-189 LDIEIAIKV
+189 LDIDITIKV
-198 KQGIKMKK
+198 KQGTKMKK
-206 NNDFY
+206 DGDFY
-211 SLEEWSSF
+211 SLEEWSNF

-232 AMNNVTYAK
+232 AMNNITYAK

-261 MPALNNLLDIEK
+261 IPALDNLLDVEK
-273 YDLNWFEENIFD
+273 YDLSWFEENVFD

-293 NNTKLAVEQYRT
+293 SNTKLAVEQYRT

-323 VSVAI
+323 VSIAI

-341 SLFGKDSFSNTQILT
+341 SLFGKDSFSNTLILT

-377 LVDNLAEEVK
+377 FVDNLAEEVK
-387 ASEYVKISTYMRSH
+387 VSEYVKISTYMRSH

-416 QSMYSDTELNEVTI
+416 HSMYSDTELNEVTI

-442 DSLLKAAENEKVP
+442 DSLLKAAEDEKVT

-461 LIVQMRQGI
+461 LIVQMKQGI
-470 PADRLEQLSELL
+470 SADKLEQLSELL
-482 YQQSLTK
+482 YQQSITK

-503 IKNVIKK
+503 IKNIIKK

-523 LCIRENNCKYPVRT
+523 LCIVTRHFVVDGK
-537 DCMNCEYSIPT
+537 SILFST
-548 VYTLLSVC
+548 V
-556 TELNNI
+556 
-562 FQKKIPSCQYDRI
+562 
-575 RTMDKMLKLYSVIKE
+575 
-590 AENTFGVEYVNSY
+590 
-603 IDSLELKQNICNT
+603 
-616 YKLLSAKEENLL
+616 
-628 KEESG
+628 

>member
-1 MAVIDE
+1 M
-7 SKYIKIVEIR
+7 
-17 KIVGKNIGVK
+17 
-27 IFGSLFP
+27 
-34 EYPIIKI
+34 
-41 SDTYCFAY
+41 
-49 EGNREEII
+49 
-57 KQISDVFIE
+57 FIE

>member
-1 MAVIDE
+1 MAVIDK

-100 TYKDFLYEKIT
+100 TYKDFIYEKIT

-130 FRYLLSCMDEFALKN
+130 FRYLLSCMDELALKN
-145 KEENFDVNSFT
+145 KEENFDVNSLT

-167 DISITYVRYLG
+167 DIPITYVQYLG

-189 LDIEIAIKV
+189 LDIDITIKV

-206 NNDFY
+206 DNDFY

-232 AMNNVTYAK
+232 SMNNIIYAK

-261 MPALNNLLDIEK
+261 MPALDNLLDVEK
-273 YDLNWFEENIFD
+273 YDLNWFEENVFD

-293 NNTKLAVEQYRT
+293 SNTKLAVEQYRT

-323 VSVAI
+323 VSIAI

-341 SLFGKDSFSNTQILT
+341 SLFGKDSFSEAQILT
-356 NYLGEL
+356 NYLGEP

-377 LVDNLAEEVK
+377 FVDNLAEEVE

-401 KTNYYNMSDTTSVYL
+401 KTNYYNMSDTTSIYL
-416 QSMYSDTELNEVTI
+416 HSMYSDTELNEVTI

-442 DSLLKAAENEKVP
+442 DSLLKAAEDENVP

-461 LIVQMRQGI
+461 LIVQMKQGI
-470 PADRLEQLSELL
+470 PANRLEQLSELL
-482 YQQSLTK
+482 YHQSLTK

-495 IMKLSHDE
+495 VMKLSHDE

-510 LADGSLTSKQDGV
+510 LADGNLISKQDGV

-575 RTMDKMLKLYSVIKE
+575 RTMDKMLKLYSVVKE
-590 AENTFGVEYVNSY
+590 AENTFGEEYVNSY

>member
-323 VSVAI
+323 VSIAI
-328 IIVEQ
+328 IILEQ

-537 DCMNCEYSIPT
+537 DYMNCEYSIPT

>member
-17 KIVGKNIGVK
+17 KIVGKQITRK
-27 IFGSLFP
+27 IFEKMFP

-41 SDTYCFAY
+41 ADTYCFAY
-49 EGNREEII
+49 EGNRAEVI
-57 KQISDVFIE
+57 KQISEIFIGY
-66 HYFPQSIDDPYEK
+66 YFPQSIDDPYEK

-87 DAEIHNKYPILFE
+87 DAEIHNKYPVLFE
-100 TYKDFLYEKIT
+100 TYKDFIYEKIT

-130 FRYLLSCMDEFALKN
+130 FRYLLSCMDELALKN
-145 KEENFDVNSFT
+145 KNFDVNSLT

-167 DISITYVRYLG
+167 DIPITYVQYLG

-189 LDIEIAIKV
+189 LDIDITIKV

-206 NNDFY
+206 DNDFY

-232 AMNNVTYAK
+232 SMNNIIYAK

-273 YDLNWFEENIFD
+273 YDLNWFEENVFD

-323 VSVAI
+323 ISIAI

-341 SLFGKDSFSNTQILT
+341 SLFGKDSFSRTQILT
-356 NYLGEL
+356 NHLGES
-362 MNKFSSIKANRTLLS
+362 MNQFSSIKANRTLLS
-377 LVDNLAEEVK
+377 FVDNLAEEVE

-401 KTNYYNMSDTTSVYL
+401 KTNYYNMSDTTSIYL
-416 QSMYSDTELNEVTI
+416 HSMYSDTELNEVTI

-442 DSLLKAAENEKVP
+442 DSLLKAAEDEKVT

-461 LIVQMRQGI
+461 LIVQMKQGI

-575 RTMDKMLKLYSVIKE
+575 RTMDKMLRLYSVVKE
-590 AENTFGVEYVNSY
+590 AENTFGEEYVNSY
-603 IDSLELKQNICNT
+603 INSLELKQNICNT
-616 YKLLSAKEENLL
+616 YKLLSAKEEDLL
-628 KEESG
+628 KKESG

>member
-1 MAVIDE
+1 MAIVDE

-17 KIVGKNIGVK
+17 QIVGKHILRK
-27 IFGSLFP
+27 TFEQMFP
-34 EYPIIKI
+34 EYPLVRMKN
-41 SDTYCFAY
+41 TYCFTY

-57 KQISDVFIE
+57 KQILDVFIE
-66 HYFPQSIDDPYEK
+66 HYFPQSITDPYEK
-79 VDYHLNKY
+79 VDYWLNRY
-87 DAEIHNKYPILFE
+87 DDEKHSKYPILFK
-100 TYKDFLYEKIT
+100 TYKDFIYEKIT
-111 NSKSSEK
+111 NSKSAKK
-118 NLMAMVGTCVNL
+118 NLMVKTGAYMNL
-130 FRYLLSCMDEFALKN
+130 FRYLLTCMDELALKH
-145 KEENFDVNSFT
+145 KEENFDVNSLT

-167 DISITYVRYLG
+167 DIPITYVQYLG

-189 LDIEIAIKV
+189 LDIDITIKV

-206 NNDFY
+206 DNDFY

-232 AMNNVTYAK
+232 SMNNITYAK

-273 YDLNWFEENIFD
+273 YDLNWFEENVFD

-293 NNTKLAVEQYRT
+293 SNTKLAVEQYCT

-323 VSVAI
+323 VSISI
-328 IIVEQ
+328 IILEQ

-356 NYLGEL
+356 NYLGEF

-377 LVDNLAEEVK
+377 FVDNLAEEIK

-401 KTNYYNMSDTTSVYL
+401 KTNYCNMSDTTSVYL
-416 QSMYSDTELNEVTI
+416 HSMYSDTELNEVTI

-442 DSLLKAAENEKVP
+442 DSLLKAAEDEKVP
-455 KEEQTD
+455 KKEQTD

-470 PADRLEQLSELL
+470 PADRLEQLSEML
-482 YQQSLTK
+482 YQQSITK

-503 IKNVIKK
+503 IKNIIKK
-510 LADGSLTSKQDGV
+510 LADGNLTSKQDGV

-537 DCMNCEYSIPT
+537 DCINCEYSIPT

-556 TELNNI
+556 AELNNI

-590 AENTFGVEYVNSY
+590 AENTFGKEYVNSY

-628 KEESG
+628 KKESG

>member
-66 HYFPQSIDDPYEK
+66 HYFPQSIDDQYEK

-87 DAEIHNKYPILFE
+87 DAETHNKYPVLFD
-100 TYKDFLYEKIT
+100 TYKDFVFEKIT
-111 NSKSSEK
+111 NSKSTKK
-118 NLMAMVGTCVNL
+118 NLMKLIGTYMNL
-130 FRYLLSCMDEFALKN
+130 FRYLLLYMDELALKHRA
-145 KEENFDVNSFT
+145 ENFDVDSLT
-156 EIDIRKIITSK
+156 EIDVRKIITSK
-167 DISITYVRYLG
+167 DISVAYIRNFG
-178 YYLTYLKENKQ
+178 YYLSYLKGND
-189 LDIEIAIKV
+189 LINIDITIKV
-198 KQGIKMKK
+198 KQGRNIKKDT
-206 NNDFY
+206 DFY

-261 MPALNNLLDIEK
+261 MPAIDNLLDIEK
-273 YDLNWFEENIFD
+273 YDLQWFEENAFK
-285 MKDANYII
+285 MKDANYVI

-323 VSVAI
+323 VSIAI

-401 KTNYYNMSDTTSVYL
+401 KTNYYRSEERRV
-416 QSMYSDTELNEVTI
+416 
-430 QLYDRGMFGWLY
+430 G
-442 DSLLKAAENEKVP
+442 
-455 KEEQTD
+455 KE
-461 LIVQMRQGI
+461 
-470 PADRLEQLSELL
+470 
-482 YQQSLTK
+482 
-489 ERVINE
+489 
-495 IMKLSHDE
+495 
-503 IKNVIKK
+503 
-510 LADGSLTSKQDGV
+510 
-523 LCIRENNCKYPVRT
+523 C
-537 DCMNCEYSIPT
+537 
-548 VYTLLSVC
+548 
-556 TELNNI
+556 
-562 FQKKIPSCQYDRI
+562 
-575 RTMDKMLKLYSVIKE
+575 
-590 AENTFGVEYVNSY
+590 
-603 IDSLELKQNICNT
+603 
-616 YKLLSAKEENLL
+616 
-628 KEESG
+628 

>member
-1 MAVIDE
+1 MAIIDE

-17 KIVGKNIGVK
+17 KIVGKHILRK
-27 IFGSLFP
+27 AFEKMFP

-41 SDTYCFAY
+41 SDADCFAY
-49 EGNREEII
+49 EGNREEVI
-57 KQISDVFIE
+57 KQITDVFFE

-79 VDYHLNKY
+79 VDYCLNRY
-87 DAEIHNKYPILFE
+87 DAETHNKYPVLFD
-100 TYKDFLYEKIT
+100 TYKNFVYEKIT
-111 NSKSSEK
+111 NSKSAKK
-118 NLMAMVGTCVNL
+118 NLMAMVNACMNL
-130 FRYLLSCMDEFALKN
+130 FRFLITYMDELTLKY
-145 KEENFDVNSFT
+145 KRENFDVNSLT

-167 DISITYVRYLG
+167 DIPITYVQYLG

-189 LDIEIAIKV
+189 LDIDITIKV

-206 NNDFY
+206 DNDFY

-232 AMNNVTYAK
+232 AMNNITYAK

-261 MPALNNLLDIEK
+261 IPALDNLLDIEK
-273 YDLNWFEENIFD
+273 YDLSWFEENVFD

-293 NNTKLAVEQYRT
+293 SNTKLAVEQYRT

-323 VSVAI
+323 VSIAI

-362 MNKFSSIKANRTLLS
+362 MNKFSSIKANRTILS

-401 KTNYYNMSDTTSVYL
+401 KTNYYNMSDTTSIYL
-416 QSMYSDTELNEVTI
+416 HSMYSDTELNEVTI

-442 DSLLKAAENEKVP
+442 DSLLKAAEDEKVP

-461 LIVQMRQGI
+461 LIVQMKQGI

-495 IMKLSHDE
+495 IMKLSHNE

-510 LADGSLTSKQDGV
+510 LADGNLTSKQDGV
-523 LCIRENNCKYPVRT
+523 LCTRENNCKYPVRT

-562 FQKKIPSCQYDRI
+562 FQKEIPSCQYDRI
-575 RTMDKMLKLYSVIKE
+575 RTMDKMLKLYSVVKE
-590 AENTFGVEYVNSY
+590 AENTFGEEYTNSY
-603 IDSLELKQNICNT
+603 IDSLKLKQNICNT
-616 YKLLSAKEENLL
+616 YKLLSAKAENLL

>member
-7 SKYIKIVEIR
+7 SKYIKLVEIG
-17 KIVGKNIGVK
+17 KIVGKYIY
-27 IFGSLFP
+27 FSTFEQMFP
-34 EYPIIKI
+34 EYSIIKI

-66 HYFPQSIDDPYEK
+66 HYFPQSINDPYEK
-79 VDYHLNKY
+79 VDYYLNKY
-87 DAEIHNKYPILFE
+87 DAEIQNKYPVLFD
-100 TYKDFLYEKIT
+100 TYKDFVFEKIT
-111 NSKSSEK
+111 NSKSTKK
-118 NLMAMVGTCVNL
+118 NLMTMVNTCMNL
-130 FRYLLSCMDEFALKN
+130 FRYLLSCMDELALKN
-145 KEENFDVNSFT
+145 KEKNFDVCSLT

-206 NNDFY
+206 DTDFY
-211 SLEEWSSF
+211 SLEEWSNF

-232 AMNNVTYAK
+232 SMNNITYAK

-261 MPALNNLLDIEK
+261 MPALDNLLDIEK
-273 YDLNWFEENIFD
+273 YDLNWFEENVFD

-293 NNTKLAVEQYRT
+293 SNTKLAVEQYCT

-323 VSVAI
+323 VSIAI
-328 IIVEQ
+328 IILEQ

-356 NYLGEL
+356 NYLGEF

-377 LVDNLAEEVK
+377 FVDNLAEEIK

-416 QSMYSDTELNEVTI
+416 HSMYSDTELNEVTI

-442 DSLLKAAENEKVP
+442 DSLIKVAEGEKVSQ
-455 KEEQTD
+455 KTQTD
-461 LIVQMRQGI
+461 LIVQMKQGI
-470 PADRLEQLSELL
+470 SADRLEQLSELL
-482 YQQSLTK
+482 YQQSITK

-495 IMKLSHDE
+495 IMKLSQDE

-510 LADGSLTSKQDGV
+510 LADGSLTSKQEGV
-523 LCIRENNCKYPVRT
+523 MCIRENNCKYPVRT

-548 VYTLLSVC
+548 IYTLLAVC
-556 TELNNI
+556 TELNII

-590 AENTFGVEYVNSY
+590 AENTFGEEYVNSY

-616 YKLLSAKEENLL
+616 YKLLSAKGENLL
-628 KEESG
+628 KKESG